1 MKFVHINLSIFLKT
15 LFIAYF
21 LYSVHLTGSL
31 SFCLILFSP
40 NTCFSISTND
50 VDVFFWSLCTY
61 FFYVDVIINGWW
73 KKKIIDCSILK
84 YRKCVNCI
92 ILLRFAILSDC
103 WISAF
108 LSIHIIWQGTKCSFS
123 QKLWPKKTWVKNVW
137 AKNVLGESLG
147 NHENIYLSIVTS

>member
-1 MKFVHINLSIFLKT
+1 M
-15 LFIAYF
+15 
-21 LYSVHLTGSL
+21 
-31 SFCLILFSP
+31 
-40 NTCFSISTND
+40 
-50 VDVFFWSLCTY
+50 VDE
-61 FFYVDVIINGWW
+61 
-73 KKKIIDCSILK
+73 KKIIDCSILK

-123 QKLWPKKTWVKNVW
+123 QKAMAKKKTGWKMFWVKNVW
-137 AKNVLGESLG
+137 VKNVLGESLG

>member
-1 MKFVHINLSIFLKT
+1 MVHINLSIFYKT
-15 LFIAYF
+15 LFIEYF
-21 LYSVHLTGSL
+21 LYGVHLTGSL
-31 SFCLILFSP
+31 SLCLILYSP
-40 NTCFSISTND
+40 NTLFNFTQWCWCIFLKSMYI
-50 VDVFFWSLCTY
+50 FFLCWCH
-61 FFYVDVIINGWW
+61 NQRLM
-73 KKKIIDCSILK
+73 KKKIIDCLILK